1 MAGGESLRPLLLVQ
15 AARKSAQLR
24 AQAFHL
30 AAALLPV
37 KQFAQSRI
45 KKQQHGFR
53 FSKEPRFKL
62 PLRKTKLL
70 EAAD

>member
-30 AAALLPV
+30 AAALLP
-37 KQFAQSRI
+37 
-45 KKQQHGFR
+45 
-53 FSKEPRFKL
+53 
-62 PLRKTKLL
+62 
-70 EAAD
+70 